1 MVSGFSTF
9 AFGDGLNS
17 YAQTNLVSDLPGVAS
32 HQDANLVNPWGIV
45 ASPTSP
51 FWISDNGT
59 GLSTLYDGAGATI
72 PLVVSIPPSGGA
84 APTGIVFNGTGGF
97 AGSHFIFATEGGT
110 IAAWTSGTAAV
121 SMGSSASGSV
131 YKGLALGNNGS
142 GDLLYAANFGLG
154 RVDVFDTNFAA
165 TTVPG
170 GFKDANLPAGYA
182 PFNIQNLNGKLY
194 VTYALQDAAHEDDV
208 AGLGHGFIDV
218 FDFNGNMLEQQEP
231 YPAVVIDRLWNL
243 QQANEAAQAFTVFL
257 FEGPPPPPS
266 PGKSPNL
273 LRWLLDPKA
282 LRAKVSN
289 WEEVARYLV
298 STTYAE
304 ILADGGEPKAL
315 AFIEEIMAY
324 PDVPASFRKLRF
336 EERPT
341 PVLTVDYLVGGK
353 ALSVFTTIAT
363 LGTPQDI
370 TLQEVRIECFFPADE
385 RSDALFRSLAAKG

>member
-1 MVSGFSTF
+1 MMSPSPAAASPALAPQADMFGPMLRTWRRRRGASQLALALQSGVSQRHVSFLESGRARPSREMVVQLSTALDVPLRQRNAMLLAAGF
-9 AFGDGLNS
+9 APA
-17 YAQTNLVSDLPGVAS
+17 YRETNL
-32 HQDANLVNPWGIV
+32 
-45 ASPTSP
+45 
-51 FWISDNGT
+51 
-59 GLSTLYDGAGATI
+59 
-72 PLVVSIPPSGGA
+72 A
-84 APTGIVFNGTGGF
+84 AP
-97 AGSHFIFATEGGT
+97 E
-110 IAAWTSGTAAV
+110 
-121 SMGSSASGSV
+121 
-131 YKGLALGNNGS
+131 
-142 GDLLYAANFGLG
+142 LLPVRKA
-154 RVDVFDTNFAA
+154 
-165 TTVPG
+165 
-170 GFKDANLPAGYA
+170 
-182 PFNIQNLNGKLY
+182 
-194 VTYALQDAAHEDDV
+194 
-208 AGLGHGFIDV
+208 IDH
-218 FDFNGNMLEQQEP
+218 MLKQQEP

-243 QQANEAAQAFTVFL
+243 IQANEAATAFTVFL
-257 FEGPPPPPS
+257 FEGPPPAPP
-266 PGKSPNL
+266 PGKPPNL

-370 TLQEVRIECFFPADE
+370 TLQEVRIECFFPADD
-385 RSDALFRSLAAKG
+385 RSDALFKSLAAKS